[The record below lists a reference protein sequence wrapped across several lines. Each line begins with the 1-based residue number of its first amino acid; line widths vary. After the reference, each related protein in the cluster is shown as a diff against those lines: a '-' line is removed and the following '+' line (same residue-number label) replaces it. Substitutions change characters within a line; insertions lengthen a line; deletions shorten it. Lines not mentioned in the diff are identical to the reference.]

1 MWTRLIVVLLLLAA
15 GACGGTSGGGMSGP
29 HGTVSV
35 RVVAGPTC
43 PVEQPADP
51 QCKPRPVK
59 QAALA
64 VEDASG
70 KTVATLT
77 VAEGNARAD
86 LGPGRYTL
94 VPGRADG
101 LMGTGKPTAF
111 EVKDGQTT
119 RLTVLYD
126 TGVR

>member
-1 MWTRLIVVLLLLAA
+1 MRISLVILLILA
-15 GACGGTSGGGMSGP
+15 GACGGKSADDSTP
-29 HGTVSV
+29 HGSVAV

-43 PVEQPADP
+43 PVAQPGDP

-59 QAALA
+59 QASLA

-70 KTVATLT
+70 ETVATLT
-77 VAEGNARAD
+77 VAEGSARGD

-101 LMGTGKPTAF
+101 LMGTGKPISF
-111 EVKDGQTT
+111 EVTEGQTT

-126 TGVR
+126 TGIR